1 MPTSYFSMSTR
12 VVDVS
17 ISLAAC
23 VAFKWLALAGFAS
36 PHLDFHHICLGDDFV
51 FVAFAHLRKIITKSV
66 TFIQVAVVLEADIVL
81 VAIQVGELTASMLA
95 SQEHVSANES
105 HWLSELLYWV
115 IYSPLEML
123 YNPEKT
129 S

>member
-1 MPTSYFSMSTR
+1 MA
-12 VVDVS
+12 S
-17 ISLAAC
+17 IS
-23 VAFKWLALAGFAS
+23 WFAT
-36 PHLDFHHICLGDDFV
+36 PHLDFHHVCLGDDFV
-51 FVAFAHLRKIITKSV
+51 FVAFAHLRKTITKIV
-66 TFIQVAVVLEADIVL
+66 TFIQVAVVLEADVVL
-81 VAIQVGELTASMLA
+81 VAIQVGELTA

-115 IYSPLEML
+115 ITLEML

>member
-1 MPTSYFSMSTR
+1 M
-12 VVDVS
+12 
-17 ISLAAC
+17 
-23 VAFKWLALAGFAS
+23 
-36 PHLDFHHICLGDDFV
+36 
-51 FVAFAHLRKIITKSV
+51 
-66 TFIQVAVVLEADIVL
+66 TFIQVAVVLEADVVL
-81 VAIQVGELTASMLA
+81 VAIQVCELTA

-115 IYSPLEML
+115 ITLEML